1 MKLILY
7 TDGGARGNPGPAG
20 SGVIVY
26 DSQMKFIK
34 ECSRFFKKATN
45 NQAEYEAIIL
55 GLEKAKE
62 LKAIEVDFYSDSQLI
77 VQQLN
82 RRYKIKNRGLGVLF
96 IKIWNLSQSFKK
108 VNFYY
113 IPREK
118 NKLADKLVNQVINK
132 NITHPSRMHFKRH
145 EVPQ

>member
-1 MKLILY
+1 MKLVIY

-20 SGVIVY
+20 SGVVVY
-26 DSQMKFIK
+26 DSQMKVIR
-34 ECSRFFKKATN
+34 EGSRFFKEATN

-62 LKAIEVDFYSDSQLI
+62 LKANEVDFYSDSQLI
-77 VQQLN
+77 VEQLN
-82 RRYKIKNRGLGVLF
+82 RRYKIKNSDLGILF

-108 VNFYY
+108 VNFYH

-118 NKLADKLVNQVINK
+118 NKKADRLVNEVIDK
-132 NITHPSRMHFKRH
+132 NTA
-145 EVPQ
+145 